1 MAERK
6 KSTEELVQVEVELS
20 SWDGRLP
27 LNLEVI
33 FGNPI
38 HHGSIRCLQHRQR
51 HLSWEG
57 HSVMFLAA
65 HEEIWEGLSSS
76 YDFITVTGHHWAK
89 LRSSWQARC
98 CRSGKSFASRI
109 FLDKEAVEITA
120 LLPPK
125 KTASSALS
133 KINAPIKNTCRHLP
147 QCLHD
152 PGSTATTP
160 TSLLAVYSD
169 DTLAIGTTRES
180 SDTGRT
186 TQIVSQHKR
195 CGHDGQCF
203 TNSRNHP
210 YVLIPPYSA
219 NAKG

>member
-65 HEEIWEGLSSS
+65 HEEI
-76 YDFITVTGHHWAK
+76 
-89 LRSSWQARC
+89 
-98 CRSGKSFASRI
+98 
-109 FLDKEAVEITA
+109 
-120 LLPPK
+120 
-125 KTASSALS
+125 
-133 KINAPIKNTCRHLP
+133 
-147 QCLHD
+147 
-152 PGSTATTP
+152 
-160 TSLLAVYSD
+160 
-169 DTLAIGTTRES
+169 
-180 SDTGRT
+180 
-186 TQIVSQHKR
+186 
-195 CGHDGQCF
+195 
-203 TNSRNHP
+203 
-210 YVLIPPYSA
+210 
-219 NAKG
+219 

>member
-98 CRSGKSFASRI
+98 CRSRKSFASRI

-120 LLPPK
+120 LLPQK
-125 KTASSALS
+125 KLRVLHCLKSMHLS
-133 KINAPIKNTCRHLP
+133 KTLADTCRSVYMIQVPLRRPLHR
-147 QCLHD
+147 CLLCI
-152 PGSTATTP
+152 PMTLWPLAPLGKAATPEAQLKLYHNTKGADMMVSVSP
-160 TSLLAVYSD
+160 IA
-169 DTLAIGTTRES
+169 GT
-180 SDTGRT
+180 
-186 TQIVSQHKR
+186 IHM
-195 CGHDGQCF
+195 C
-203 TNSRNHP
+203 
-210 YVLIPPYSA
+210 
-219 NAKG
+219 